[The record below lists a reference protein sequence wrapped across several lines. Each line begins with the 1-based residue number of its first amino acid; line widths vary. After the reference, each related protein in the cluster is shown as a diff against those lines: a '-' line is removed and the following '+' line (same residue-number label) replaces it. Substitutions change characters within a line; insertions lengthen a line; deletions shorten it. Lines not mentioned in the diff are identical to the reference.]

1 MILVTGGTGLL
12 GSHLLLQLTREG
24 KSVRALFRNSTRID
38 RVKDLFKFYE
48 PDHFERFFALITWA
62 EGDIL
67 DLPSLEEAMQDVTDV
82 YHCAGLVS
90 FATSDFKKVM
100 KINREGTANMVNCA
114 LHAGIRKFCHVS
126 STAAIGYTENGLTNE
141 LVTWKNGPEVS
152 GYSVSKYSAEKEVW
166 RGIEEGLNAV
176 IVNPCVIF
184 GAGNWDESSLAIFR
198 SVEKGLS
205 FYTPGANSFVDAR
218 DVAEIMMR
226 LMDSDISSERFLC
239 TGENMSFRELTS
251 RIARKMNKKEPA
263 VATPRWLAGIGWRFA
278 ALLGLLSGKKP
289 MITKDTVSSAYKTIA
304 YDTSK
309 VRSAL
314 GFTFRTADDTIQ
326 NTLDGRIR

>member
-12 GSHLLLQLTREG
+12 GSHLLLQLAREG
-24 KSVRALFRNSTRID
+24 RMMRALYRDEKRIVRIKQLFRY
-38 RVKDLFKFYE
+38 YE
-48 PDHFERFFALITWA
+48 PDRFEELLQFIQWI

-67 DLPSLEEAMQDVTDV
+67 DLPSLESAFTGVNQV

-90 FATSDFKKVM
+90 FASSDFKKVM
-100 KINREGTANMVNCA
+100 KVNREGTANIVNCC
-114 LHAGIRKFCHVS
+114 LDLGIEKLCHVS
-126 STAAIGYTENGLTNE
+126 STAAIGYNERGLTDE
-141 LVTWKNGPEVS
+141 TVSWKNGPQVS

-184 GAGNWDESSLAIFR
+184 GAGNWEESSLAIFR
-198 SVEKGLS
+198 SVEKGLR
-205 FYTPGANSFVDAR
+205 FYTPGSNSFVDAR
-218 DVAEIMMR
+218 DVAEIMVQ
-226 LMDSDISSERFLC
+226 LMERDIHSERYLC
-239 TGENMSFRELTS
+239 TGENMTFRELTS
-251 RIARKMNKKEPA
+251 RIAHKMNKKPPSI
-263 VATPRWLAGIGWRFA
+263 ATPRWLAGIGWRLT

-289 MITKDTVSSAYKTIA
+289 MITKDTVASAFKNIA

-309 VRSAL
+309 IRETL

-326 NTLDGRIR
+326 NTLNGRIS